1 MTIMDLAHAAGL
13 DADAQLAGKLQVFAL
28 LVQQQRTRELMAM
41 FQQYMRQDITVCAE
55 TCRAVGQSAAAD
67 FLQAHAD
74 SLVLDWDEITVTL
87 LNNPDVSG

>member
-28 LVQQQRTRELMAM
+28 LVQQQRNRELMAM

-55 TCRAVGQSAAAD
+55 TCRAVGQVTAANW
-67 FLQAHAD
+67 LQAHAD
-74 SLVLDWDEITVTL
+74 SLVLDWDEMTVTL
-87 LNNPDVSG
+87 LNNPDVRG